1 MNAIKETTIHI
12 APPNIQMG
20 EVWIKGTAPLVMHKF
35 SHKAKMQ
42 IKAKQ
47 EAGSTATK
55 NNKKDAKNFEACF
68 NESRH
73 ISMDG
78 CGGARHCMAR
88 RGAAGMARRG
98 KMATGIDPWQ
108 PGKTGYILITP
119 KGTKWRAR
127 NEK

>member
-1 MNAIKETTIHI
+1 MNATKETTIHI

-55 NNKKDAKNFEACF
+55 NRKKDAKNFEECYDAIAVLLRVVDVI
-68 NESRH
+68 EGRQ
-73 ISMDG
+73 
-78 CGGARHCMAR
+78 AL
-88 RGAAGMARRG
+88 G
-98 KMATGIDPWQ
+98 KPQEG
-108 PGKTGYILITP
+108 
-119 KGTKWRAR
+119 
-127 NEK
+127 EKK